1 MANIVLCKVELY
13 LYLAI
18 MIINFFIQKQYFGS
32 NAQYV
37 GEPYILLIFLIIY
50 FVGHFILDILISK
63 NRTNFTE
70 NTEKYKVYVHDGVS
84 AEWTVSSATDIKA
97 GQIYKVPPKAKFPTD
112 SILIHSQKALV
123 LID

>member
-84 AEWTVSSATDIKA
+84 A
-97 GQIYKVPPKAKFPTD
+97 
-112 SILIHSQKALV
+112 
-123 LID
+123 